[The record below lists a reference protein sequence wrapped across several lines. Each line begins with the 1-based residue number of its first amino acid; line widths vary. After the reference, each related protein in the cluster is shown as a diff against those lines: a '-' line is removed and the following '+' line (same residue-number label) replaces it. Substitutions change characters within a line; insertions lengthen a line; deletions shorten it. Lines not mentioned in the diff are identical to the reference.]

1 LRCTLDVE
9 SRFPFE
15 FWKVYLGGGGEDEEK
30 LDFLELLGLGVEEA
44 GAPPLLLMAS
54 LLG

>member
-1 LRCTLDVE
+1 MA
-9 SRFPFE
+9 
-15 FWKVYLGGGGEDEEK
+15 GGGEDEEK
-30 LDFLELLGLGVEEA
+30 LDFLELLGLGEEDA